1 MKRIIT
7 LLLAALFIC
16 CSDDNSVFAESA
28 QNRTLVA
35 YYSYTGNVR
44 SIVDELKGLTNS
56 DIVEIQPAKEGERY
70 EADNY
75 AIGSALISA
84 IRENPDKAESYPEI
98 KPLSVDFGLYDNII
112 VATPLWW
119 NNMAAPMQTFL
130 FANGAEM
137 AGKNIALIVSSAS
150 SGISSV
156 VADAKRL
163 ISNGK
168 FVGEPLW
175 INNKN
180 RSDMPTLLANWT
192 KTLDFKSNMT
202 EKLYITIG
210 SVTLTATLAE
220 NAATQALVAAL
231 RESPITYSAT
241 DYGSFEKVGPLGRS
255 LPTANE
261 QTTTE
266 PGDIVLYN
274 GSQIV
279 IFYGSN
285 SWNYTRLGKIDNA
298 TQQELKAALGEGDC
312 TITLSLSAG
321 NNSENQ
327 NNSETPTGIRQTDR
341 VATPNG
347 PMYDLQGRRISAP
360 VRGQIY
366 IQAGEKKFK
375 FSN

>member
-1 MKRIIT
+1 MRHLIAIAFS
-7 LLLAALFIC
+7 LLIM
-16 CSDDNSVFAESA
+16 SNISA
-28 QNRTLVA
+28 QSRTLVA
-35 YYSYTGNVR
+35 YYSYTGNVAA
-44 SIVDELKGLTNS
+44 IVDELKGKIEA
-56 DIVEIQPAKEGERY
+56 DIVEIQSAEEGLKY

-75 AIGSALISA
+75 KIGSALISA

-98 KPLSVDFGLYDNII
+98 KPLNVDFGLYDNII

-119 NNMAAPMQTFL
+119 SNMAAPMQTFL

-156 VADAKRL
+156 VADAKLL

-210 SVTLTATLAE
+210 SVTLTASLAE

-231 RESPITYSAT
+231 RESPITYCAT

-255 LPTANE
+255 LPTDNE

-285 SWNYTRLGKIDNA
+285 SWDYTRLGKIDNA

-366 IQAGEKKFK
+366 IQGGEKRMRTNF
-375 FSN
+375 